1 MVDLTVD
8 VGGLKLRNPVML
20 AAGILGMSHE
30 TLRRVYESGAGAVV
44 TKSIGLE
51 PRAGFSNPTV
61 VGVDCGLINAM
72 GLPNPGAKEF
82 RGEIEKLKG
91 EGVCVIAS
99 VYGFTTE
106 EYVEVAKILSEAGA
120 DAIELN
126 CSCPHVSKVGLIG
139 QNPELVREVTEAVK
153 DAVNVPVYVKLTPN
167 VTDIASVAKAA
178 EEAGADAVT
187 AINTVKALAIDIELQ
202 RPILSATFGGLSG
215 PAIKPIALRAVYEI
229 YKAVEIPVIGVGG
242 IKNWRDA
249 IEFHLAGATATQ
261 IGTAIYLKGTRVF
274 KEITEGIKRY
284 LKRKGYKSIK
294 EIIGK
299 ANKNY

>member
-82 RGEIEKLKG
+82 GGEIEKLKG

-106 EYVEVAKILSEAGA
+106 EYVEVAKILSGAGA

-139 QNPELVREVTEAVK
+139 QSPELVREVTEAVK
-153 DAVNVPVYVKLTPN
+153 DAVSVPVYVKLTPN

>member
-72 GLPNPGAKEF
+72 GLPNPGAEEF

-106 EYVEVAKILSEAGA
+106 EYVEVAKILSGAGA

-261 IGTAIYLKGTRVF
+261 IGTAIYLKGTRIF
-274 KEITEGIKRY
+274 KEITEGIKDT
-284 LKRKGYKSIK
+284 
-294 EIIGK
+294 
-299 ANKNY
+299 

>member
-51 PRAGFSNPTV
+51 PRMGFSNPTV

-82 RGEIEKLKG
+82 RGEIEKLKR

-229 YKAVEIPVIGVGG
+229 YKAIEIPVIGVGG

>member
-153 DAVNVPVYVKLTPN
+153 DAVSVPVYVKLTPN

-229 YKAVEIPVIGVGG
+229 YKAIEIPVIGVGG

>member
-1 MVDLTVD
+1 MD

-72 GLPNPGAKEF
+72 GLSNPGAKEF

-106 EYVEVAKILSEAGA
+106 EYVEVAKILSGAGA

>member
-1 MVDLTVD
+1 
-8 VGGLKLRNPVML
+8 
-20 AAGILGMSHE
+20 
-30 TLRRVYESGAGAVV
+30 
-44 TKSIGLE
+44 
-51 PRAGFSNPTV
+51 
-61 VGVDCGLINAM
+61 
-72 GLPNPGAKEF
+72 
-82 RGEIEKLKG
+82 
-91 EGVCVIAS
+91 VCVIAS

-106 EYVEVAKILSEAGA
+106 EYVEVAKILSGAGA